1 MGCSCS
7 GGVHS
12 KNERIEEWEK
22 SEVVTV
28 SAGESRREGGARQ
41 EIDSYLD

>member
-1 MGCSCS
+1 M
-7 GGVHS
+7 VRMR
-12 KNERIEEWEK
+12 ERTEEEWEK

-28 SAGESRREGGARQ
+28 RAGESRREGGARQ